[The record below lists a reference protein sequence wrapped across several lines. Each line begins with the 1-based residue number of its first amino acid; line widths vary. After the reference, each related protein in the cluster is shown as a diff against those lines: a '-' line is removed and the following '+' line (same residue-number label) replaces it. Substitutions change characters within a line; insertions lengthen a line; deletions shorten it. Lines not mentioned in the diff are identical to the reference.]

1 MTGGYQCQHG
11 PWKSIL
17 SSIFIIYIFS
27 FEKKKRK
34 EGEDVSWNVSP
45 PTTRSITSLLTHSIS
60 ISVKLNPRIF
70 FFFFFFLGFFFIW
83 WEENDELIIHQWPP
97 TEEKE
102 KKFRWTC
109 RHNFFLDG
117 GISFDSVSKDGR
129 PTDTHWQLTASFFFL
144 VEKFSLFFS
153 FLVVVRVVHQEF
165 GFAL

>member
-1 MTGGYQCQHG
+1 MAHESQSYLRFLLFT
-11 PWKSIL
+11 
-17 SSIFIIYIFS
+17 FS
-27 FEKKKRK
+27 PLRRKRERK
-34 EGEDVSWNVSP
+34 EKMSAGTYHLRRRGRLRPCSHTASASAWNWIQES
-45 PTTRSITSLLTHSIS
+45 
-60 ISVKLNPRIF
+60 F
-70 FFFFFFLGFFFIW
+70 FFFFGFFFHLI
-83 WEENDELIIHQWPP
+83 EENDELIIHQWPP

-102 KKFRWTC
+102 KKLRWTC